1 MKTKIIKKS
10 GYYKLIIDDKEIN
23 KKYGYEDN
31 PIVLGTISEFADAGQ
46 WRVEDYRLRKNSLP
60 SPYLED
66 GVQEYK
72 PKNKDEI
79 NYLEKNL
86 HTFKVDNQTGIYY
99 WPRFDSTL
107 YEGGDHPCLTDP
119 KIKQYNSVARFTFQ
133 KAYEL
138 LKEQKSFWK
147 TCDENDL
154 TSSRVKINNPMR
166 QLSDSEIFFEF
177 SEAKKI
183 MMEAKEKQEV
193 EKKKLKP

>member
-46 WRVEDYRLRKNSLP
+46 WSVEDYRLRKNSIP

-72 PKNKDEI
+72 PKNQDEI

-86 HTFKVDNQTGIYY
+86 HTFKIDNKTGILCNHT
-99 WPRFDSTL
+99 D
-107 YEGGDHPCLTDP
+107 GGIGWNNTTVKNNIAYKHNFFIQKPP
-119 KIKQYNSVARFTFQ
+119 KKYFV
-133 KAYEL
+133 
-138 LKEQKSFWK
+138 
-147 TCDENDL
+147 
-154 TSSRVKINNPMR
+154 NP
-166 QLSDSEIFFEF
+166 I
-177 SEAKKI
+177 
-183 MMEAKEKQEV
+183 
-193 EKKKLKP
+193 